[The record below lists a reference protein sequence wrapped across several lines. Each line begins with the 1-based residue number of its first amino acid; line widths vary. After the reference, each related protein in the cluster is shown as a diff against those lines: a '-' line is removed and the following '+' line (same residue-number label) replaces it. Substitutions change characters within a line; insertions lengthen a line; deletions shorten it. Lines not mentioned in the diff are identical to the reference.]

1 MKFSIILVNYNTK
14 KLLKDCIDSLIFN
27 IKDVNYEIIVVDNNS
42 TDGSIEM
49 LENKYVNKIRLIKN
63 NKNLGFGIANNLGA
77 KIARG
82 EYLFFLN
89 SDIIAKEDILS
100 GLAKIFESRPEIGI
114 LAPRLILPD
123 GSEQKFAFG
132 NFPSLAGLILGKIKK
147 DTAEKKYV
155 KIDWV
160 SGAALA
166 IRKNLFDQVGGFD
179 ENFFMYF
186 EDMDLC
192 KRIGEAGYKIEV
204 LPSVQVV
211 HLGGRSIQKDGV
223 RKKIYYESQDYF
235 YKKHY
240 GKLKL
245 ALLRF
250 FRWPYK
256 LIILAK

>member
-1 MKFSIILVNYNTK
+1 MFSLIIVSFNTK
-14 KLLKDCIDSLIFN
+14 EILKNALSSIFAYCPREMFE
-27 IKDVNYEIIVVDNNS
+27 VIVIDNNS
-42 TDGSIEM
+42 GDGSAEM
-49 LENKYVNKIRLIKN
+49 LNNFFGDKIKLIINKHNA
-63 NKNLGFGIANNLGA
+63 GFGAANNLGA

-123 GSEQKFAFG
+123 GSEQKFASG
-132 NFPSLAGLILGKIKK
+132 NFPSLADLILGKIKK
-147 DTAEKKYV
+147 DAAEKKYI

-166 IRKNLFDQVGGFD
+166 IRKNLFDQAGGFD

-186 EDMDLC
+186 EDIDLC
-192 KRIGEAGYKIEV
+192 KRVKDISYQVAV
-204 LPSVQVV
+204 LPSITVV
-211 HLGGRSIQKDGV
+211 HLGGKSLKNDRQ
-223 RKKIYYESQDYF
+223 RKKHYYVSQDYF

>member
-1 MKFSIILVNYNTK
+1 MFSLIIVSFNTK
-14 KLLKDCIDSLIFN
+14 EILKNALSSIFAYCPGEMFE
-27 IKDVNYEIIVVDNNS
+27 VIVIDNNS
-42 TDGSIEM
+42 GDGSAEM
-49 LENKYVNKIRLIKN
+49 LNNFFGDKIKLIINKHNA
-63 NKNLGFGIANNLGA
+63 GFGAANNLGA

-123 GSEQKFAFG
+123 GSEQKFASG
-132 NFPSLAGLILGKIKK
+132 NFPSLADLILGKIKK
-147 DTAEKKYV
+147 DAAEKKYI

-166 IRKNLFDQVGGFD
+166 IRKNLFDQAGGFD

-186 EDMDLC
+186 EDIDLC
-192 KRIGEAGYKIEV
+192 KRVKDISYQVAV
-204 LPSVQVV
+204 LPSITVV
-211 HLGGRSIQKDGV
+211 HLGGKSLKNDRQ
-223 RKKIYYESQDYF
+223 RKKHYYVSQDYF

-245 ALLRF
+245 VLLRF

>member
-1 MKFSIILVNYNTK
+1 MFSLIIVSFNTK
-14 KLLKDCIDSLIFN
+14 EILKNALSSIFAYCPREMFE
-27 IKDVNYEIIVVDNNS
+27 VIVIDNNS
-42 TDGSIEM
+42 GDGSAEM
-49 LENKYVNKIRLIKN
+49 LNNLFGDKIKLIINKHNA
-63 NKNLGFGIANNLGA
+63 GFGAANNLGA

-123 GSEQKFAFG
+123 GSEQKFASG
-132 NFPSLAGLILGKIKK
+132 NFPSLADLILGKIKK
-147 DTAEKKYV
+147 DAAEKKYI

-166 IRKNLFDQVGGFD
+166 IRKNLFDQAGGFD

-186 EDMDLC
+186 EDIDLC
-192 KRIGEAGYKIEV
+192 KRVKDISYQVAV
-204 LPSVQVV
+204 LPSITVV
-211 HLGGRSIQKDGV
+211 HLGGKSLKNDRQ
-223 RKKIYYESQDYF
+223 RKKHYYVSQDYF

>member
-1 MKFSIILVNYNTK
+1 MFSLIIVSFNTK
-14 KLLKDCIDSLIFN
+14 EILKNALSSIF
-27 IKDVNYEIIVVDNNS
+27 VYCPREMFEVIVIDNNS
-42 TDGSIEM
+42 GDGSAEM
-49 LENKYVNKIRLIKN
+49 LNNLFGDKIKLIINKHNA
-63 NKNLGFGIANNLGA
+63 GFGAANNLGA

-123 GSEQKFAFG
+123 GSEQKFASG
-132 NFPSLAGLILGKIKK
+132 NFPSLADLILGKIKK
-147 DTAEKKYV
+147 DAAEKKYI

-166 IRKNLFDQVGGFD
+166 IRKNLFDQAGGFD

-186 EDMDLC
+186 EDIDLC
-192 KRIGEAGYKIEV
+192 KRVKDISYQVAV
-204 LPSVQVV
+204 LPSITVV
-211 HLGGRSIQKDGV
+211 HLGGKSLKNDRQ
-223 RKKIYYESQDYF
+223 RKKHYYVSQDYF

>member
-1 MKFSIILVNYNTK
+1 MFSLIIVSFNTK
-14 KLLKDCIDSLIFN
+14 EILKNALSSIFAYCPREMFE
-27 IKDVNYEIIVVDNNS
+27 VIVIDNNS
-42 TDGSIEM
+42 GDGSAEM
-49 LENKYVNKIRLIKN
+49 LNNFFGDKIKLIINKHNA
-63 NKNLGFGIANNLGA
+63 GFGAANNLGA

-123 GSEQKFAFG
+123 GSEQKFASG
-132 NFPSLAGLILGKIKK
+132 NFPSLADLILGKIKK
-147 DTAEKKYV
+147 DAAEKKYI

-166 IRKNLFDQVGGFD
+166 IRKNLFDQAGGFD

-186 EDMDLC
+186 EDIDLC
-192 KRIGEAGYKIEV
+192 KRVKDISYQVAV
-204 LPSVQVV
+204 LPSITVV
-211 HLGGRSIQKDGV
+211 HLGGKSLKNDRQ
-223 RKKIYYESQDYF
+223 RKKHYYVSQDYF

-245 ALLRF
+245 VLLRF

>member
-1 MKFSIILVNYNTK
+1 MFSLIIVSFNTK
-14 KLLKDCIDSLIFN
+14 EILKNALSSIFAYCPREMFE
-27 IKDVNYEIIVVDNNS
+27 VIVIDNNS
-42 TDGSIEM
+42 GDGSAEM
-49 LENKYVNKIRLIKN
+49 LNNFFGDKIKLIINKHNA
-63 NKNLGFGIANNLGA
+63 GFGAANNLGA

-123 GSEQKFAFG
+123 GSEQKFASG
-132 NFPSLAGLILGKIKK
+132 NFPSLADLILGKIKK
-147 DTAEKKYV
+147 DAAEKKYI

-166 IRKNLFDQVGGFD
+166 IRKNLFDQAGGFD

-186 EDMDLC
+186 EDIDLC
-192 KRIGEAGYKIEV
+192 KRVKDISYQVAV
-204 LPSVQVV
+204 LPSITVV
-211 HLGGRSIQKDGV
+211 HLGGKSLKNDRQ
-223 RKKIYYESQDYF
+223 RKKYYYVSQDYF

>member
-1 MKFSIILVNYNTK
+1 MFSLIIVSFNTK
-14 KLLKDCIDSLIFN
+14 EILKNALSSIFAYCPGEMFE
-27 IKDVNYEIIVVDNNS
+27 VIVIDNNS
-42 TDGSIEM
+42 GDGSAEM
-49 LENKYVNKIRLIKN
+49 LNNFFGDKIKLIINKHNA
-63 NKNLGFGIANNLGA
+63 GFGAANNLGA

-123 GSEQKFAFG
+123 GSEQKFASG
-132 NFPSLAGLILGKIKK
+132 NFPSLADLILGKIKK
-147 DTAEKKYV
+147 DAAEKKYI

-166 IRKNLFDQVGGFD
+166 IRKNLFDQAGGFD

-186 EDMDLC
+186 EDIDLC
-192 KRIGEAGYKIEV
+192 KRVKDISYQVAV
-204 LPSVQVV
+204 LPSITVV
-211 HLGGRSIQKDGV
+211 HLGGKSLKNDRQ
-223 RKKIYYESQDYF
+223 RKKHYYVSQDYF